1 MKSLIYDLWAR
12 LFARPAWRK
21 LHSFMLN
28 LALRGL
34 GVGNCGSD
42 ALSGERWLISHFLSL
57 RLKGVS
63 EPVFLD
69 VGANE
74 GQYARQLRNAFPAA
88 RITCFEPGPR
98 TFARLEKVAAELRL
112 ETVPLA
118 VGADLGETVL
128 YDYAGTGNAS
138 QHASLVPGVIEQQH
152 GGVVEGTPVRIT
164 TLDEFCRE
172 HSLACIDFLKIDVE
186 GNELACLEGARG
198 LLARGAIRAIQFEF
212 NSMNLLAR
220 VTMSQFYALLAGF
233 DLYRLLPHG
242 LLRLNRADSVQS
254 NIFAFQNIVALP
266 SSSHRPAQ

>member
-69 VGANE
+69 VGAHE
-74 GQYARQLRNAFPAA
+74 GQYARQLRNAFPTA
-88 RITCFEPGPR
+88 RITCFEPGSVTFPR
-98 TFARLEKVAAELRL
+98 LQAVAAELHL
-112 ETVPLA
+112 ETVRLA
-118 VGADLGETVL
+118 VGAESGETVL
-128 YDYAGTGNAS
+128 YDYAAQGSAS
-138 QHASLVPGVIEQQH
+138 QHASLLREVIELQH
-152 GGVVEGTPVRIT
+152 GGVAAGTPIRRI

-172 HSLACIDFLKIDVE
+172 NSISRIDLLKLDVEGSELACI
-186 GNELACLEGARG
+186 EGARG
-198 LLARGAIRAIQFEF
+198 LLAAGCISAIQFEF

-220 VTMSQFYALLAGF
+220 VNMSQFYQLLADF
-233 DLYRLLPHG
+233 DFFRLLPHG
-242 LLRLNRADSVQS
+242 LLRLNRHDPVQS
-254 NIFAFQNIVALP
+254 NLFHFQNIVALP
-266 SSSHRPAQ
+266 SSENNPA